1 MARDK
6 TLDYVFL
13 YKAQQGERASVHYL
27 CYEIQ
32 RDFHSLPR
40 AYALVSF
47 QTSTV
52 GGVVLDVTQRYA
64 CFSYDEDGLCEQRGL
79 FLLEHSAEV
88 NARDSLHFFMS
99 TPQGALEVICAS
111 LTLVGVLYHEVS
123 AQTALLAG
131 LQRINC
137 I

>member
-1 MARDK
+1 MAQDK

-13 YKAQQGERASVHYL
+13 FAAPQGEQASVYYL

-64 CFSYDEDGLCEQRGL
+64 CFSYDEEGLCEQRGL
-79 FLLEHSAEV
+79 FLLENSSEV
-88 NARDSLHFFMS
+88 NARDAQHFFMS
-99 TPQGALEVICAS
+99 TPQGALEVICTS
-111 LTLVGVLYHEVS
+111 LTLVTVLYHEVS

-131 LQRINC
+131 LQQLSST
-137 I
+137 